1 MKSILKQVIVKGWQ
15 RRWFYQ
21 CRTQDGWRNEYIWG
35 CLTNSPTFSLNLHS
49 SAIWRMKHWWLLATH
64 FAGPPPSAVNLLR
77 LGNFQILPW
86 VAGCGLGKNTRW
98 QDYRAKNSRKKSWVA
113 GLLRKKTGEKREWAI
128 VKKACH
134 VQFVQRNCS
143 CCSCCMQDRQPNG
156 LPMLP
161 QPYQYLHPRVVNVVQ
176 HCKSS
181 NYLLQPSLACV
192 CVLLTYHLGDC
203 VCTSRELFLAAMLH
217 CMHWQ
222 HRSHLIW
229 QITPSPRWDTP

>member
-1 MKSILKQVIVKGWQ
+1 MARLPRQKNEKKELGGRTTVQKKQEKS
-15 RRWFYQ
+15 
-21 CRTQDGWRNEYIWG
+21 
-35 CLTNSPTFSLNLHS
+35 
-49 SAIWRMKHWWLLATH
+49 
-64 FAGPPPSAVNLLR
+64 
-77 LGNFQILPW
+77 
-86 VAGCGLGKNTRW
+86 
-98 QDYRAKNSRKKSWVA
+98 
-113 GLLRKKTGEKREWAI
+113 EWAI

-161 QPYQYLHPRVVNVVQ
+161 QPYHYLYPRVVNVVQ
-176 HCKSS
+176 RCKSS

-203 VCTSRELFLAAMLH
+203 VCASRELFSAAMLH
-217 CMHWQ
+217 CMHWP